1 MGASSWET
9 RLRSGYGPDCRN
21 PEVVVAITGRV
32 IHNANGL
39 HQVAR
44 RGGGCRGRTL
54 ESSSWAVSG
63 YSELLSVC
71 VLDYRENI
79 PNPWCCCSGRSH
91 ACIAV
96 VSGCERS
103 LWLSVVESTLLY
115 CLFHSCFFF
124 YLQMW
129 IFQLIPRLRLS
140 SQDFDAIPDCNNLKT
155 SRLLEEEHSMGTHWL
170 DQRCFHLISIKWCCT
185 NVE

>member
-44 RGGGCRGRTL
+44 RGGGCRGRTF

-63 YSELLSVC
+63 YSEPLSVC
-71 VLDYRENI
+71 VVGYRENI
-79 PNPWCCCSGRSH
+79 PQPLVVLLWSKPCMHSSSLGVWDITLTLGR
-91 ACIAV
+91 V
-96 VSGCERS
+96 VDFTVVFV
-103 LWLSVVESTLLY
+103 WLMVFLS
-115 CLFHSCFFF
+115 F

-140 SQDFDAIPDCNNLKT
+140 SPDFDAIPDLNHVKT
-155 SRLLEEEHSMGTHWL
+155 SRLLGRREPNGNTLVGSTSF
-170 DQRCFHLISIKWCCT
+170 Q
-185 NVE
+185 

>member
-44 RGGGCRGRTL
+44 RGGGCRGRTF

-63 YSELLSVC
+63 YSEPLSVC
-71 VLDYRENI
+71 VLGYRENI
-79 PNPWCCCSGRSH
+79 PQPLVVLLWSKPCMHSFSPGVWDITLTLGRVLDFT
-91 ACIAV
+91 V
-96 VSGCERS
+96 VFV
-103 LWLSVVESTLLY
+103 WLT
-115 CLFHSCFFF
+115 FFF
-124 YLQMW
+124 LSIYKCGF
-129 IFQLIPRLRLS
+129 FQLIPRLRLS
-140 SQDFDAIPDCNNLKT
+140 YQDFDAIPDFNNVKT
-155 SRLLEEEHSMGTHWL
+155 SRLLGRREHTGW
-170 DQRCFHLISIKWCCT
+170 I
-185 NVE
+185 NVVSTSFQ